1 MGADVVTGYEN
12 WDARRN
18 PAWVACPT
26 CGERVEMP
34 VEGRIGTTP
43 DDRFR
48 FVHMIVVPFAH
59 RLANACRYAQTRRH
73 A

>member
-1 MGADVVTGYEN
+1 MGDDYEN
-12 WDARRN
+12 WDARQH

-34 VEGRIGTTP
+34 YEPPAPVTP
-43 DDRFR
+43 DERQR
-48 FVHMIVVPFAH
+48 FVTVLVKPFAR
-59 RLANACRYAQTRRH
+59 RLALACRYAQTMHH